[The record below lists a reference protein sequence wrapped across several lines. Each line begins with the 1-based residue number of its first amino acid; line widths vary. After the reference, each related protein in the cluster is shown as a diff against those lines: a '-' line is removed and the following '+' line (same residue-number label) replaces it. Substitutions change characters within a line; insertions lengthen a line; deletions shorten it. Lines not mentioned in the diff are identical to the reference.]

1 MKALFF
7 CLTYLLAQCGAL
19 YAQDLRC
26 VTRYRNSMAGLV
38 AYTDCGSPDEI
49 APYSDGISWFYNL
62 SRVDKF
68 FKQKTAGGPA
78 LPGKT
83 AAAELNPQKANL
95 NALQLETSEFF
106 VYSSSGQ
113 QKALI
118 DAYYGAMTG
127 PAHLAAKTSPEGK
140 AELRRNLDQMIPNL
154 AALKELL
161 KAALAYEDLSWGM
174 SPEEL
179 KKSGA
184 AVTEISPGR
193 YWHSAG
199 ISGVQALSEFRFLDG
214 RLISA
219 CLSFP
224 PPGLAQAELEQLRL
238 LISEIHSWPESCA
251 NDAEAKLSCVWKTAD
266 TDLETSL
273 VKRGGAEEVAITLTS
288 RKLLDELS
296 KSKKAAGS
304 Q

>member
-7 CLTYLLAQCGAL
+7 CLVYLLAQCAEL
-19 YAQDLRC
+19 SAQDLRC

-38 AYTDCGSPDEI
+38 AFTDCGSPDEI
-49 APYSDGISWFYNL
+49 APYSDGISWFYNM

-68 FKQKTAGGPA
+68 FKQRASKNAA
-78 LPGKT
+78 SPGKT

-118 DAYYGAMTG
+118 DAYYKAMTA

-140 AELRRNLDQMIPNL
+140 AELRRNLDRMIPNL
-154 AALKELL
+154 AALKNLL

-179 KKSGA
+179 KNSSA

-193 YWHSAG
+193 YWHSAE

-214 RLISA
+214 RLVSA
-219 CLSFP
+219 SLSFP

-238 LISEIHSWPESCA
+238 LASEIYSWPESCA
-251 NDAEAKLSCVWKTAD
+251 GDAEAKLSCVWKAAD
-266 TDLETSL
+266 TDIDTSL
-273 VKRGGAEEVAITLTS
+273 VKRGGAEELAITLTS

-296 KSKKAAGS
+296 KSKNAAGS

>member
-1 MKALFF
+1 
-7 CLTYLLAQCGAL
+7 
-19 YAQDLRC
+19 
-26 VTRYRNSMAGLV
+26 MAGLV

-49 APYSDGISWFYNL
+49 APYSDGISWFYNM
-62 SRVDKF
+62 SRVDRF
-68 FKQKTAGGPA
+68 FKQKISGSPA
-78 LPGKT
+78 PAGKT
-83 AAAELNPQKANL
+83 APAELNPQKANL

-118 DAYYGAMTG
+118 DAYYKAMTG

-140 AELRRNLDQMIPNL
+140 AELRRNLDRMIPDL
-154 AALKELL
+154 AALKDLL
-161 KAALAYEDLSWGM
+161 KAALTYESLSWGM

-179 KKSGA
+179 KKSA
-184 AVTEISPGR
+184 AALTEISPGR
-193 YWHSAG
+193 YWRSAE
-199 ISGVQALSEFRFLDG
+199 ISGVQALSEFRFIDDKLV
-214 RLISA
+214 SA
-219 CLSFP
+219 SLSFP

-238 LISEIHSWPESCA
+238 LVSEFHSWPESCA
-251 NDAEAKLSCVWKTAD
+251 SDGEAELSCVWKAAD
-266 TDLETSL
+266 TDIETSL

-296 KSKKAAGS
+296 KSKKSAGS